1 MSSAEAIKLSISLLL
16 RERAFVAHL
25 RLWTKRGEGT
35 REENVSFLSQ
45 ERNKEPMC
53 DEKATGFKLGV
64 ALATCVPPWQGKFSC
79 PDRRKRHPSP

>member
-35 REENVSFLSQ
+35 REENVTFFTEESNVLPF
-45 ERNKEPMC
+45 P
-53 DEKATGFKLGV
+53 
-64 ALATCVPPWQGKFSC
+64 
-79 PDRRKRHPSP
+79 PDRQFCQPKNRLLSPKKGKAAGFSARFV